1 MIKKYGKIVLFSL
14 LSLLVI
20 SFVFGNSAKP
30 SAKSNNDSKQIVKV
44 IAPVTK
50 AETESAIDEINK
62 IVRKSAH
69 AIEFATLGVFLA
81 LLAESIREITKRRH
95 ICFPLFIA
103 ILVGVTDEFI
113 QKYSGRTSKVSDVFI
128 DFSGA
133 IIGIFIVF
141 IICEIVV
148 ISKKKRV
155 QARKEEK

>member
-1 MIKKYGKIVLFSL
+1 MIKKYGKIFLFSL

-20 SFVFGNSAKP
+20 SFIFGNSVKP
-30 SAKSNNDSKQIVKV
+30 SAKTNSESKQIVKV
-44 IAPVTK
+44 LTPITK
-50 AETESAIDEINK
+50 AETDAAIDEINK

-81 LLAESIREITKRRH
+81 LLAESMREITKRRH

-103 ILVGVTDEFI
+103 LLVGVTDEFI
-113 QKYSGRTSKVSDVFI
+113 QKYFGRTSKVSDVFI

-148 ISKKKRV
+148 MSKKKRV
-155 QARKEEK
+155 RVNEEEK